1 MGFKLIRKFI
11 TAYIFLALA
20 VFILISTVGS
30 KIIENNI
37 ISLKSRQV
45 YSEAQNIAADL
56 TDKDESLDSL
66 HTLLRYV
73 AAYEGSEIWLMTD
86 DGKIILNSANEYTG
100 ESDERVSGFDRVSLG
115 SGYYWTGDFFGY
127 FVRDRL
133 TVMTPVSSNLIIQ
146 GYVVIHI
153 PMSQIISLRESILAT
168 VHIVVILIFIIF
180 FIILLL
186 IFFWV
191 INPLV
196 RITKGAKEF
205 AEGNLKYRIDL
216 NNSDETGY
224 LANTL
229 NYMADELDKAGD
241 RQRAFIANI
250 SHDFRSP
257 LTSIK
262 GYATAM
268 QDGVIPPEM
277 QSKYLGIVIAESD
290 RLAKLSQ
297 EMLTLDKVNS
307 RSQELKL
314 SNFNINEMLKETAA
328 SFEGRC
334 IQKNI
339 VIDLIFE
346 EEILMVN
353 ADYSK
358 IQQVLYNLV
367 DNAIKF
373 SKANTT
379 IEIESSKKQKKAY
392 IRVSDHGIGISSN
405 DISKI
410 WDRFYKTDLSRGKD
424 PKGSGLGLAIV
435 KEILTAHGQKINVVS
450 TPDVGTTFTF
460 TLPSAISESL

>member
-1 MGFKLIRKFI
+1 MRFKLIWKFLA
-11 TAYIFLALA
+11 AYITLAL
-20 VFILISTVGS
+20 VSFVLISTAGS
-30 KIIENNI
+30 QLIEDTI
-37 ISLKSRQV
+37 ISIKSRQI
-45 YSEAQNIAADL
+45 YSEAQNIAEDISSDEDL
-56 TDKDESLDSL
+56 YSIHS
-66 HTLLRYV
+66 LLRYV
-73 AAYEGSEIWLMTD
+73 AAYQGSEIWLLTD
-86 DGKIILNSANEYTG
+86 EGEVILNSANKYTE
-100 ESDERVSGFDRVSLG
+100 ESHDYVSGFDRVSLG
-115 SGYYWTGDFFGY
+115 TGYYWIGDFFGY
-127 FVRDRL
+127 FVKERL

-153 PMSQIISLRESILAT
+153 PMSQIISQRESILAS
-168 VHIVVILIFIIF
+168 VHMIVILIFIILL
-180 FIILLL
+180 IILLL
-186 IFFWV
+186 IGYWV
-191 INPLV
+191 INPLHH
-196 RITKGAKEF
+196 ITKGAKEF
-205 AEGNLKYRIDL
+205 AEGNLKYKISL
-216 NNSDETGY
+216 KNSDETGY
-224 LANTL
+224 LADTL
-229 NYMADELDKAGD
+229 DYMADELDKSGD

-277 QSKYLGIVIAESD
+277 QSKYLGIVISEAD

-307 RSQELKL
+307 KSQELKL
-314 SNFNINEMLKETAA
+314 SNFDINEMIRETAA

-346 EEILMVN
+346 EESLMVN

-358 IQQVLYNLV
+358 IQQVLYNLL

-373 SKANTT
+373 SKSRTA
-379 IEIESSKKQKKAY
+379 IEIESSERHEKAY

-460 TLPSAISESL
+460 TLSSAISEAI

>member
-1 MGFKLIRKFI
+1 MHFKLISKFI
-11 TAYIFLALA
+11 AAYISLALISF
-20 VFILISTVGS
+20 VLISTVGS
-30 KIIENNI
+30 QIIEGTI
-37 ISLKSRQV
+37 ISIKSRQI
-45 YSEAQNIAADL
+45 YSEAQNIAADISSS
-56 TDKDESLDSL
+56 DEDLVSIHS
-66 HTLLRYV
+66 LLRYA
-73 AAYEGSEIWLMTD
+73 AAYQGSEIWLLTD
-86 DGKIILNSANEYTG
+86 EGEIILDSANKSTG
-100 ESDERVSGFDRVSLG
+100 EHHDYVSGFDRVSLG
-115 SGYYWTGDFFGY
+115 TGYYWTGDFFGY

-153 PMSQIISLRESILAT
+153 PMSQIISLRESILAS
-168 VHIVVILIFIIF
+168 VHIVVILIFLISLVF
-180 FIILLL
+180 LLL
-186 IFFWV
+186 VFYWV
-191 INPLV
+191 INPLR

-205 AEGNLKYRIDL
+205 AEGNLKYKIGL
-216 NNSDETGY
+216 KNADETGY
-224 LANTL
+224 LADTL
-229 NYMADELDKAGD
+229 DYMAEELDKSGD

-277 QSKYLGIVIAESD
+277 QSKYLGIVISEAD

-307 RSQELKL
+307 KSQELKL
-314 SNFNINEMLKETAA
+314 SNFDINEMIRETAA

-346 EEILMVN
+346 EESLMVN

-373 SKANTT
+373 STSKTT
-379 IEIESSKKQKKAY
+379 IEIESSERHEKAY

-410 WDRFYKTDLSRGKD
+410 WERFYKTDLSRGKD

-460 TLPSAISESL
+460 TLSSAISEAI

>member
-1 MGFKLIRKFI
+1 MRFKLIWKFLA
-11 TAYIFLALA
+11 AYITLAL
-20 VFILISTVGS
+20 VSFVLISTAGS
-30 KIIENNI
+30 QFIEDTI
-37 ISLKSRQV
+37 ISIKSRQI
-45 YSEAQNIAADL
+45 YSEAQNIAEDISSDEDL
-56 TDKDESLDSL
+56 YSIHS
-66 HTLLRYV
+66 LLRYV
-73 AAYEGSEIWLMTD
+73 AAYQGSEIWLLTD
-86 DGKIILNSANEYTG
+86 EGEVILNSANKYTE
-100 ESDERVSGFDRVSLG
+100 ESHDYVSGFDRVSLG
-115 SGYYWTGDFFGY
+115 TGYYWIGDFFGY
-127 FVRDRL
+127 FVKERL

-153 PMSQIISLRESILAT
+153 PMSQIISQRESILAS
-168 VHIVVILIFIIF
+168 VHMIVILIFIILL
-180 FIILLL
+180 IILLL
-186 IFFWV
+186 IGYWV
-191 INPLV
+191 INPLHH
-196 RITKGAKEF
+196 ITKGAKEF
-205 AEGNLKYRIDL
+205 AEGNLKYKISL
-216 NNSDETGY
+216 KNSDETGY
-224 LANTL
+224 LADTL
-229 NYMADELDKAGD
+229 DYMADELDKSGD

-277 QSKYLGIVIAESD
+277 QSKYLGIVISEAD

-307 RSQELKL
+307 KSQELKL
-314 SNFNINEMLKETAA
+314 SNFDINEMIRETAA

-346 EEILMVN
+346 EESLMVN

-358 IQQVLYNLV
+358 IQQVLYNLL

-373 SKANTT
+373 SKSRTA
-379 IEIESSKKQKKAY
+379 IEIESSERHEKAY

-460 TLPSAISESL
+460 TLSSAISEAI

>member
-1 MGFKLIRKFI
+1 MRFKLIWKFLA
-11 TAYIFLALA
+11 AYITLAL
-20 VFILISTVGS
+20 VSFVLISTAGS
-30 KIIENNI
+30 QLIEDTI
-37 ISLKSRQV
+37 ISIKSRQI
-45 YSEAQNIAADL
+45 YSEAQNIAEDISSDEDL
-56 TDKDESLDSL
+56 YSIHS
-66 HTLLRYV
+66 LLRYV
-73 AAYEGSEIWLMTD
+73 AAYQGSEIWLLTD
-86 DGKIILNSANEYTG
+86 EGEVILNSANKYTE
-100 ESDERVSGFDRVSLG
+100 ESHDYVSGFDRVSLG
-115 SGYYWTGDFFGY
+115 TGYYWIGDFFGY
-127 FVRDRL
+127 FVKERL

-153 PMSQIISLRESILAT
+153 PMSQIISQRESILAS
-168 VHIVVILIFIIF
+168 VHMIVILIFIILL
-180 FIILLL
+180 IILLL
-186 IFFWV
+186 IGYWV
-191 INPLV
+191 INPLHH
-196 RITKGAKEF
+196 ITKGAKEF
-205 AEGNLKYRIDL
+205 AEGNLKYKISL
-216 NNSDETGY
+216 KNSDETGY
-224 LANTL
+224 LADTL
-229 NYMADELDKAGD
+229 DYMADELDKSGD
-241 RQRAFIANI
+241 RQRAFIATI

-277 QSKYLGIVIAESD
+277 QSKYLGIVISEAD

-307 RSQELKL
+307 KSQELKL
-314 SNFNINEMLKETAA
+314 SNFDINEMIRETAA

-346 EEILMVN
+346 EESLMVN

-358 IQQVLYNLV
+358 IQQVLYNLL

-373 SKANTT
+373 SKSRTA
-379 IEIESSKKQKKAY
+379 IEIESSERHEKAY

-460 TLPSAISESL
+460 TLSSAISEAI